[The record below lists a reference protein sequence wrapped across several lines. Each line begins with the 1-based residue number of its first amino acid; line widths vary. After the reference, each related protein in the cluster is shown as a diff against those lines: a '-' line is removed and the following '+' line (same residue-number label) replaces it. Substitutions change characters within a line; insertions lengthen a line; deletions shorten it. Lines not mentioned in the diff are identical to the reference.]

1 MIELKW
7 INRIHLPRSLIQHD
21 FATWAAFFTFT
32 FCDSPLVA
40 GQRCQCPSANE
51 SFFAFCNNMSI
62 EAHAFRLG
70 PVLGPMLCSWYMT
83 RFLCLGKLFMVMQ
96 VIHDYLCSSQ
106 RVDTASLESH
116 LAAIKN
122 LRSNFLLHS
131 LDRKDGCVTCHIYIK
146 NSLLTPVGGMCL
158 CSTSVLHQRPGSLRI
173 LRSILAVLSTA
184 HFWTETSDV
193 VPAICW
199 SHSSSLGFCS
209 YHHWDHFGLHLPCP
223 FQFLFQSL
231 VLLRLLCVCVCVHTH
246 THTHTCS

>member
-1 MIELKW
+1 
-7 INRIHLPRSLIQHD
+7 
-21 FATWAAFFTFT
+21 
-32 FCDSPLVA
+32 
-40 GQRCQCPSANE
+40 
-51 SFFAFCNNMSI
+51 
-62 EAHAFRLG
+62 
-70 PVLGPMLCSWYMT
+70 
-83 RFLCLGKLFMVMQ
+83 MVMQ

-199 SHSSSLGFCS
+199 SHSSSLGVTASSAPITTGTTLAFIFHVLQFLLQLLISYQILVFLLLDVAVTWICYV
-209 YHHWDHFGLHLPCP
+209 YHHCLLPLLAPSEEFPTWTWEGL
-223 FQFLFQSL
+223 
-231 VLLRLLCVCVCVHTH
+231 VHTR
-246 THTHTCS
+246 CRC